1 MPVCAERTLPQREKC
16 AEMQIHISKRLKSK
30 SINPTRYIVLGF
42 GAIILLGTLLLHLPV
57 AARDGLPT
65 PWLTCLFTAT
75 SATCVTGLVLVDT
88 AVHWSWFGQA
98 VILLL
103 LQLGGLGFVTLISIV
118 PFALNQRIGL
128 SQRLVMASAMNL
140 DRVAGVVRVV
150 RHALLGTLCVEGVG
164 AVLLA
169 LRFVPQFGLKGIWFS
184 IFHSVSAFCNGG
196 FDILGLYSGPYSSL
210 ASYQGDPLVLGTIMA
225 LIVIGGLGF
234 FVWEDLIQKRCWKKL
249 TLYSKMVLGITAVL
263 IVLGTVYFFCAEWDN
278 PTTLGNMPLWQRPL
292 NALFQSVTLRTAGYA
307 TFDMGGLREGSAVMS
322 IILMLIGGSSGST
335 AGGLKTVTVGILLLA
350 LRDGLRGRDQVVF
363 RGRMIPGR
371 KVLDAMTLALTV
383 VLLFLSA
390 SMLLSLIDQVPYVQ
404 AAFEVASAMGTVG
417 VTMGIT
423 PSLSVP
429 SALLVIL
436 LMFLGRVGILSF
448 SIAFLTRG
456 KERNKITYPAAEV
469 MVG

>member
-1 MPVCAERTLPQREKC
+1 
-16 AEMQIHISKRLKSK
+16 MQLHRNKRK

-42 GAIILLGTLLLHLPV
+42 GAIILLGTLLLHLPIS
-57 AARDGLPT
+57 AQDGQMT

-88 AVHWSWFGQA
+88 AVHWSVFGQA

-103 LQLGGLGFVTLISIV
+103 LQLGGLGFVTLISII
-118 PFALNQRIGL
+118 PFALHQRIGL

-150 RHALLGTLCVEGVG
+150 RHALLGTLLVEGIG

-169 LRFVPQFGLKGIWFS
+169 IRFVPQFGLLGIWFS
-184 IFHSVSAFCNGG
+184 IFHSISAFCNGG

-210 ASYQGDPLVLGTIMA
+210 AAYQGDPLVLGTIMA

-234 FVWEDLIQKRCWKKL
+234 FVWEDVIQKHCWKKL
-249 TLYSKMVLGITAVL
+249 TLYSKMVLGITACL
-263 IVLGTVYFFCAEWDN
+263 IVFGAVYFACAEWEN
-278 PTTLGNMPLWQRPL
+278 PDTLGSMPLWQRPL

-307 TFDMGGLREGSAVMS
+307 TFDQGKLLEGSAVMS
-322 IILMLIGGSSGST
+322 ILLMLIGGSSGST
-335 AGGLKTVTVGILLLA
+335 AGGLKTVTVGVLLLA

-363 RGRMIPGR
+363 RGRRIPGR

-383 VLLFLSA
+383 LLLFLSA
-390 SMLLSLIDQVPYVQ
+390 SMLLSLMERVPYVQ
-404 AAFEVASAMGTVG
+404 AAFETASAMGTVG

-423 PSLSVP
+423 PGLSVP
-429 SALLVIL
+429 SALLVIA

-456 KERNKITYPAAEV
+456 RGENKILYPSTEV
-469 MVG
+469 MIG